1 MICDVCKKNEATYHK
16 VTDINGVVKEE
27 HLCSK
32 CAFKKGINKLDLFN
46 FRDFFGNLIDDFSLD
61 KEKLFCK
68 NCLTSYEDFIN
79 SGLVGCSDCY
89 DSFRKQ
95 ITDMLSDV
103 QFGTKH
109 TGKRIEGKHEQTKE
123 EKLADLQEQLKKA
136 VAEERFEDA
145 IVIKKQIT
153 ELKEGK

>member
-1 MICDVCKKNEATYHK
+1 
-16 VTDINGVVKEE
+16 
-27 HLCSK
+27 
-32 CAFKKGINKLDLFN
+32 
-46 FRDFFGNLIDDFSLD
+46 
-61 KEKLFCK
+61 
-68 NCLTSYEDFIN
+68 
-79 SGLVGCSDCY
+79 
-89 DSFRKQ
+89 
-95 ITDMLSDV
+95 MLSDV

-109 TGKRIEGKHEQTKE
+109 TGKKIEGKHEQTKE